1 MENYNSNE
9 LQGKESIDSFE
20 GVLLPDSL
28 IDSSS
33 NSLDNE
39 GNFGN
44 DFSAVETEL
53 IPIALESQ
61 KEPDLSSI
69 DIFGVTTP
77 ELALSNNNFDEER
90 ENSILL
96 ETDELNRDNGSLD
109 SFTGISSAFVNEPTD
124 WGNTSSPEFLSF
136 QNNEFGDDS
145 NATLNEGFL
154 VKEENSVFNSGYSEE
169 EVFAL
174 VSSDEEAYLSES
186 YFNYDEDVALS
197 FEDSSGNGY
206 GGGYGDGYGSGYGG
220 GYGDGFSNLILDATV
235 PEISNLG
242 NSINANWTVT
252 NIGDEAALSS
262 WNDEIYLSDD
272 NVLDEL
278 DFNLKSFTYDNDT
291 SLEAGASYTIN
302 EEITIPPTA
311 TLGNKYILFVTDSN
325 SSIEEGNEADNVLA
339 VPIEIVDF
347 QPLSFGETIE
357 SNLAETGYQF
367 RLSDDGLF
375 YFDSLTPNTN
385 LNWSLTGA
393 DGTVVENRSFN
404 NSDGDNISNPII
416 ELDAGDYVIDID
428 GNSAGNNFAFRFWNL
443 DEATVINTDEAITGN
458 FDPLY
463 ETDIYQFEGTE
474 GERFF
479 IDYLG
484 GGRSQTRWRLLD
496 PEGNFIFNNTLR
508 TDSESFTLSQTGIYT
523 VLVEDDIYYHSPEDY
538 SFSIRAMATEPQ
550 VIELGETVTG
560 DILQD
565 EYSFTLNEEKWVYFD
580 SLLSSNYRWTL
591 TNVDTEEEIDSKTFN
606 TTDGRYTSNPTL
618 RLNQGNY
625 LIEISGLNIGGEYSF
640 NLKDIEA
647 EVTTIVLGEEVTGV
661 FEPNHETDI
670 YQFEGVA
677 GGRYYVDY
685 LAGAYIGQTGWRLI
699 APDGSEVF
707 NRPLSQQDVGD
718 LTFEQTGTYTMFL
731 EDYISSSNPRQY
743 RFNFREMA
751 TEPQV
756 IELGETVTGDILQ
769 DEYSFTLNEEK
780 WVYFDS
786 LLSSNYRWTLT
797 NVDTEEEIDSKTFN
811 TTDGRY
817 TSNPTLRLNQG
828 NYLIEISGLNIGGEY
843 SFNLKDI
850 EAEATTI
857 VLGEEVAGVFEPNH
871 ETDIYQFEGV
881 AGGRYYVD
889 YLAGAYIGQT
899 GWRLI
904 APDGSEVFNRPLSQ
918 QDVGDLTFEQTG
930 TYTMFLE
937 DYISSS
943 NPRQYRFNFREMAT
957 EPQVIELGE
966 TVTGDILQDE
976 YSFTLNEEKWVY
988 FDSLLSSNYRW
999 TLTNVDTEEEID
1011 SKTFNTTDGRYTS
1024 NPTLRLNQ
1032 GNYLIE
1038 ISGLNIGGEYSF
1050 NLKDIEAE
1058 ATTIVLGEEV
1068 AGVFE
1073 PNHETDIYQF
1083 EGVAGGRYYVDY
1095 LAGAYIGQTGW
1106 RLIAPDG
1113 SEVFN
1118 RPLSQQ
1124 DVGDL
1129 TFEQTGTYTMFLEDY
1144 ISSSNPR
1151 QYRFN
1156 FREMATEPQV
1166 IELGETVTGDI
1177 LQDEYSFTLNEE
1189 KWVYFDSLLSSN
1201 YRWTLT
1207 NVDTEEEIDS
1217 KTFNTTDGRYTSNP
1231 TLRLNQGNY
1240 LIEISG
1246 LNIGG
1251 EYSFNLKD
1259 IEAEATTIVLGEEVA
1274 GVFEPNHE
1282 TDIYQF
1288 EGVAGGRYYV
1298 DYLAGAYIGQTGWR
1312 LIAPDGSE
1320 VFNRPLSQQDVGDL
1334 TFEQTGTY
1342 TLFLED
1348 FITNSN
1354 PREYLFQISQIEL
1367 TQELILGETVT
1378 NKLTTDSYSFT
1389 LNEDSLLYFDSLT
1402 NNSSFK
1408 WNLTSTDDTE
1418 IVNQR
1423 QFTRTDAN
1431 DISNP
1436 VLKVSAGDYL
1446 LEIDGDDT
1454 TIDLLLQAI

>member
-109 SFTGISSAFVNEPTD
+109 LFTGVPSAFVNEPTD
-124 WGNTSSPEFLSF
+124 WGNTSSLEFLSF
-136 QNNEFGDDS
+136 QEREFSNDS
-145 NATLNEGFL
+145 NTKLNEIFL
-154 VKEENSVFNSGYSEE
+154 ASEENSVFNSEYSEE
-169 EVFAL
+169 EVFIL
-174 VSSDEEAYLSES
+174 VDGDEEAY
-186 YFNYDEDVALS
+186 FDYDEDTYLS
-197 FEDSSGNGY
+197 IEDSSGSGYGDGY
-206 GGGYGDGYGSGYGG
+206 GGGYGSGY
-220 GYGDGFSNLILDATV
+220 GFSNLVLDATV

-252 NIGDEAALSS
+252 NIGDEEAYPG
-262 WNDEIYLSDD
+262 WNDEIYFSDN

-278 DFNLKSFTYDNDT
+278 DLNLKSFTYDNDT

-443 DEATVINTDEAITGN
+443 DEATVINTDEAVTGN

-508 TDSESFTLSQTGIYT
+508 TDSESFTLFQTGIYT

-538 SFSIRAMATEPQ
+538 SFSIRPMATEPQ

-618 RLNQGNY
+618 RLNEGNY
-625 LIEISGLNIGGEYSF
+625 LIKISGLNIAGEYRF
-640 NLKDIEA
+640 NLKDIEQVA
-647 EVTTIVLGEEVTGV
+647 TPLTLGEDVTGN
-661 FEPNHETDI
+661 FDPDHETDI
-670 YQFEGVA
+670 YQFEGNE
-677 GGRYYVDY
+677 GERFFVDY
-685 LAGAYIGQTGWRLI
+685 ISGANGNTGWRLI
-699 APDGSEVF
+699 APDGSNVF
-707 NRPLSQQDVGD
+707 NSSFDGNNVGKITLS
-718 LTFEQTGTYTMFL
+718 QTGTYILLM
-731 EDYISSSNPRQY
+731 EDYIYSSNSREY
-743 RFNFREMA
+743 SFRISQIA
-751 TEPQV
+751 TESQ
-756 IELGETVTGDILQ
+756 ELTLGETVTSKLTTDS
-769 DEYSFTLNEEK
+769 YSFSLED
-780 WVYFDS
+780 DS
-786 LLSSNYRWTLT
+786 LLYFDAILNNSSFKWSLT
-797 NVDTEEEIDSKTFN
+797 STDGTEVVNQRLFTRTDANDINNPVLNVSAGDYLLEIDGDNINIDYSFKL
-811 TTDGRY
+811 
-817 TSNPTLRLNQG
+817 SNLNQAKQLSFG
-828 NYLIEISGLNIGGEY
+828 TSIEDTFGEGKTT
-843 SFNLKDI
+843 NL
-850 EAEATTI
+850 
-857 VLGEEVAGVFEPNH
+857 
-871 ETDIYQFEGV
+871 YQFEGT
-881 AGGRYYVD
+881 AGEKYFFD
-889 YLAGAYIGQT
+889 YQSIIGTSFAGYNY
-899 GWRLI
+899 WRLI
-904 APDGSEVFNRPLSQ
+904 DPEGNEVFDQ
-918 QDVGDLTFEQTG
+918 GF
-930 TYTMFLE
+930 
-937 DYISSS
+937 
-943 NPRQYRFNFREMAT
+943 
-957 EPQVIELGE
+957 
-966 TVTGDILQDE
+966 
-976 YSFTLNEEKWVY
+976 
-988 FDSLLSSNYRW
+988 
-999 TLTNVDTEEEID
+999 
-1011 SKTFNTTDGRYTS
+1011 TTDAA
-1024 NPTLRLNQ
+1024 NITL
-1032 GNYLIE
+1032 
-1038 ISGLNIGGEYSF
+1038 S
-1050 NLKDIEAE
+1050 
-1058 ATTIVLGEEV
+1058 
-1068 AGVFE
+1068 
-1073 PNHETDIYQF
+1073 
-1083 EGVAGGRYYVDY
+1083 
-1095 LAGAYIGQTGW
+1095 
-1106 RLIAPDG
+1106 
-1113 SEVFN
+1113 
-1118 RPLSQQ
+1118 
-1124 DVGDL
+1124 
-1129 TFEQTGTYTMFLEDY
+1129 
-1144 ISSSNPR
+1144 
-1151 QYRFN
+1151 
-1156 FREMATEPQV
+1156 
-1166 IELGETVTGDI
+1166 
-1177 LQDEYSFTLNEE
+1177 
-1189 KWVYFDSLLSSN
+1189 
-1201 YRWTLT
+1201 
-1207 NVDTEEEIDS
+1207 
-1217 KTFNTTDGRYTSNP
+1217 
-1231 TLRLNQGNY
+1231 
-1240 LIEISG
+1240 
-1246 LNIGG
+1246 
-1251 EYSFNLKD
+1251 
-1259 IEAEATTIVLGEEVA
+1259 
-1274 GVFEPNHE
+1274 
-1282 TDIYQF
+1282 
-1288 EGVAGGRYYV
+1288 
-1298 DYLAGAYIGQTGWR
+1298 
-1312 LIAPDGSE
+1312 
-1320 VFNRPLSQQDVGDL
+1320 
-1334 TFEQTGTY
+1334 QTGTY
-1342 TLFLED
+1342 TLLVEND
-1348 FITNSN
+1348 ILDRPSDSN
-1354 PREYLFQISQIEL
+1354 FESIDYRFQAEKIAPTVEL
-1367 TQELILGETVT
+1367 TLGETVT
-1378 NKLTTDSYSFT
+1378 NKLTTDSYSFS
-1389 LNEDSLLYFDSLT
+1389 LEDDSLLYFDSLL
-1402 NNSSFK
+1402 NNQYFK
-1408 WNLTSTDDTE
+1408 WSLTSTDGTE

-1431 DISNP
+1431 DINNP
-1436 VLKVSAGDYL
+1436 VLNVSAGDYL
-1446 LEIDGDDT
+1446 LEIDGDDANIDYSFRLSNLNQAKQLSFGTSIEDTFGEGKT
-1454 TIDLLLQAI
+1454 TNCATRLKQS